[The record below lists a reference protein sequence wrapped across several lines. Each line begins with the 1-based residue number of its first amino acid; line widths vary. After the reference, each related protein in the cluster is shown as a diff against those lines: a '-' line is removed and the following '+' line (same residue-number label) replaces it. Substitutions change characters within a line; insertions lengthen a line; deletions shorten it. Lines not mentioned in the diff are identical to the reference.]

1 MRQIRVEEARVGDVI
16 AEPIEDQ
23 NGRVLLPA
31 GAKLSQAVL
40 ARLEGWGV
48 FALNIEGEGQQG
60 GKSKDELLVELD
72 QRFAGLEDDETMMQ
86 IKEIA
91 RGHLIGTDDAP
102 G

>member
-1 MRQIRVEEARVGDVI
+1 MRQIRVEEARVGDII
-16 AEPIEDQ
+16 AEPIKDQ

-40 ARLEGWGV
+40 SRLKGWGV
-48 FALNIEGEGQQG
+48 FALNIEGEEQQG

-72 QRFAGLEDDETMMQ
+72 QRFAGLEDDEIMMQ

-91 RGHLIGTDDAP
+91 RGHLIGN
-102 G
+102 

>member
-48 FALNIEGEGQQG
+48 FALNIEGEEQQG
-60 GKSKDELLVELD
+60 GKSKDKLLVELA

-91 RGHLIGTDDAP
+91 RGHLIGN
-102 G
+102 